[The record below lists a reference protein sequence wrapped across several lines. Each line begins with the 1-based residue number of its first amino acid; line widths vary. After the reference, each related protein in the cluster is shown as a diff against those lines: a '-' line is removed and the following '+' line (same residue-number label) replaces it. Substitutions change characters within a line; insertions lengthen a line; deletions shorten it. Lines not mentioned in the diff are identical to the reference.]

1 MAGSYFKGAICCRPV
16 RLSQMSGT
24 VTGLRLLC
32 LALLLMPIC
41 SGQEH
46 FVATSRRIIDDDAL
60 LPKVNAGSV
69 DSAAFRRLSL
79 HAVAPPSAASR
90 STFSEPILLS
100 DDTSLSREQ
109 SHSPDTILKQMS
121 DSDAVIIAV
130 HENKSVGLSIRA
142 GHFRSGS

>member
-24 VTGLRLLC
+24 MTGLRLLC
-32 LALLLMPIC
+32 RALLLVPIC
-41 SGQEH
+41 DGQEL
-46 FVATSRRIIDDDAL
+46 FVATSDRSIVADAL

-69 DSAAFRRLSL
+69 DSAAFRSLSL
-79 HAVAPPSAASR
+79 HVVAQTSAASR
-90 STFSEPILLS
+90 SIFSEPILLS
-100 DDTSLSREQ
+100 DNTSLSREQ

-121 DSDAVIIAV
+121 DSDAVIIALY
-130 HENKSVGLSIRA
+130 ENKSVGLSIRA